1 MKRGI
6 DFMKKHGLSSRRKI
20 YIGTMKWLMRI
31 CAGLTF
37 GLVIFLI
44 AYVFIK
50 GILIAIYP

>member
-1 MKRGI
+1 
-6 DFMKKHGLSSRRKI
+6 MKKHGLSSRRKI

-50 GILIAIYP
+50 GIPSIS